1 MGLSLRKKE
10 VPDPTTGLT
19 ASDTKLVRETWRSLC
34 SLDSDYGVL
43 VFQALFIRH
52 PEFLPMFSRFKD
64 KDVDSLP
71 DDVHFRAHACA
82 VGNQLTSMVGSA
94 DDARLLDALI
104 QKNAMAH
111 TKRRG
116 VAPPHFRELGS
127 CVIEVLALKFE
138 KMMTPQAVAAWEKL
152 FAFMVNVTRR
162 VYEEAQAAAP
172 GPRSTGGG
180 YPEDDSSEPSRGA
193 RQSIRCSPQRRFRL
207 STLPPHR
214 DRLPVEATP
223 TPGSSPQKTCL
234 SPATASGKAS
244 ASPSPKPR
252 RAVKAESPL
261 QKSATSP

>member
-94 DDARLLDALI
+94 DDVRLLDALI

-116 VAPPHFRELGS
+116 VAPPHFHELGS

-152 FAFMVNVTRR
+152 FAQQQQQLQQQMQQQFQQFQQQIQEQISPERL
-162 VYEEAQAAAP
+162 QALVDTAV
-172 GPRSTGGG
+172 
-180 YPEDDSSEPSRGA
+180 
-193 RQSIRCSPQRRFRL
+193 QRY
-207 STLPPHR
+207 
-214 DRLPVEATP
+214 
-223 TPGSSPQKTCL
+223 CN
-234 SPATASGKAS
+234 AS
-244 ASPSPKPR
+244 
-252 RAVKAESPL
+252 ESPL
-261 QKSATSP
+261 PSP